1 MTYPPEYTQ
10 IADTGY
16 RYAYEYLRPA
26 LTSDSILFAYD
37 HAEWHILLIRRGHQP
52 YKGCWALP
60 GGFMEMNETLQA
72 CARRELMEE
81 AGIVITDSRFVGIY
95 DTVDRDPRGRVV
107 TSAYVTVL
115 PDMPTPQAGDDAAE
129 AQWIPLSR
137 LRLDA
142 CFTEEQMAD
151 ILREQTDPAAI
162 YLAFD
167 QARMVSDALRMAHLP

>member
-1 MTYPPEYTQ
+1 MTYPPEYHQ

-16 RYAYEYLRPA
+16 RYAYEYMRPA
-26 LTSDSILFAYD
+26 LTSDSIVLAPGYD
-37 HAEWHILLIRRGHQP
+37 EWEILLIRRGHEP
-52 YKGCWALP
+52 YKDCWALP

-81 AGIVITDSRFVGIY
+81 AGLDLKNSQFVGIY
-95 DTVDRDPRGRVV
+95 DRVDRDPRGRIV
-107 TSAYVTVL
+107 TAAYLTIL
-115 PDMPTPQAGDDAAE
+115 EHKPQPQAGDDAAE

-151 ILREQTDPAAI
+151 ILREQTDTDAI

-167 QARMVSDALRMAHLP
+167 QAKMVADALICMKN